1 MNDKETQI
9 ARAKVAAL
17 IIKILTSTLSVQE
30 ALTAFPKDTDDKS
43 LECAWHAIIHYEAD
57 EDMRSKDCEYAIEQ
71 DEYLEMIAQIL
82 KEGNE
87 LPGNIIASYNEY
99 YKETYLPKK
108 SSFLNTLKSLFRY
121 TI

>member
-108 SSFLNTLKSLFRY
+108 AHF
-121 TI
+121 